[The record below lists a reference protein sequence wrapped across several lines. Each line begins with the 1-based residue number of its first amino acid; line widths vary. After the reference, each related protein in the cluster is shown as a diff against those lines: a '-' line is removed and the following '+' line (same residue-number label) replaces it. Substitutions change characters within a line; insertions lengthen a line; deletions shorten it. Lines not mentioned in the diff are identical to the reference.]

1 MDHHHV
7 TGHSDALHHRGCR
20 RVAAQADFTL
30 PGAQAHYPPDLSIE
44 PIHLDI
50 DLRVDVAEKR
60 CAGTVTHT
68 LEGRRQ
74 GARDLVLN
82 AVDFEDLDVKAPGGE
97 AVHWSYDGR
106 EIRVRFEKP
115 MAKGEH
121 RKLAITY
128 RVQDPV
134 TGLFFFGPAAHAE
147 EMPLV
152 AATDH
157 ETERAR
163 HWLPTIDLPSC
174 RPTLSW
180 HLRSKTEFTILANG
194 KAAGETH
201 HDDGTKTSHWELEQ
215 RCPSYLTCF
224 VLGDLVEARDGEFEG
239 RPIAYYTTRHFQAD
253 DLVRA
258 FGRTGQM
265 LAWMTKKLDHAFP
278 FPKYYQFALPGFGG
292 AMENISLVSWDDM
305 FVLDETMAREWTWQ
319 TDQVNLHE
327 MAHSYFGDAIV
338 CRDYAHA
345 WLKESWAV
353 YMETLWL
360 EDSKS
365 EEEALYDVQVN
376 IDNYLNE
383 ADSAYQRPIVTRE
396 FNTSWQM
403 YDRHLYPG
411 GGSRLHMLRKELGD
425 DLFFEGVRT
434 YVKRHVGGLVETD
447 DFRKA
452 LEDVSGRPLGRWF
465 DQWIHTAGY
474 PSVKVSW
481 SRDAE
486 RGVGTLTVEQTQVDE
501 KQGKKPFAFGLDVRL
516 VVDGQERIETLH
528 VEHAKHVVDLPAAKE
543 PDLVEVDPF
552 GRVVMK
558 LEFDPGATLLRK
570 LLRDAKTVV
579 GRIRAARTLCS
590 SGKRANLEA
599 VREAYGQE
607 AFWGARVTFA
617 RAMGTAMADE
627 AVTILA
633 EWLEREEDGMVLEA
647 AIRAASSMRDPRI
660 RGVLERRLDRGIDLY
675 RAAGAAFEVLGM
687 QRGEAPFAELKAA
700 LRREDPYGWQAQS
713 AARGLANSRHPE
725 ALDTLLAHLEPG
737 QASDRVRPVVALAI
751 GSMGR
756 TLDDGEK
763 ERAGEAL
770 VDRLRDRTPHVRN
783 RSMMALGM
791 LGWGPAIA
799 ALRAYGQRLSEQERV
814 AVDRAI
820 EQIQRAQKPA
830 PQADEKAREELEK
843 HVRTLE
849 GRVTRLEARA
859 DMDS

>member
-1 MDHHHV
+1 MDHHHA
-7 TGHSDALHHRGCR
+7 TCHHGCR
-20 RVAAQADFTL
+20 RVASASDFTL
-30 PGAQAHYPPDLSIE
+30 PGARAHYPPDLSIE

-50 DLRVDVAEKR
+50 DLRVDVAERR

-68 LEGRRQ
+68 LEGRRA
-74 GARDLVLN
+74 GARDLVLH
-82 AVDFEDLDVKAPGGE
+82 AVDFEDLDIKCPGDQ

-106 EIRVRFEKP
+106 EIRVRFEQP
-115 MAKGEH
+115 LAKGEH

-134 TGLFFFGPAAHAE
+134 TGLFFFGPAEHATE
-147 EMPLV
+147 VPYV

-180 HLRSKTEFTILANG
+180 HLRSKSEYTILANG
-194 KAAGETH
+194 KSAGETH
-201 HDDGTKTSHWELEQ
+201 HDDGTKTAHWELEQ

-253 DLVRA
+253 DLIRA

-265 LAWMTKKLDHAFP
+265 LAWMTKKLGHPFP

-365 EEEALYDVQVN
+365 EEEALYDVLVN

-474 PSVKVSW
+474 PAVKVTW
-481 SRDAE
+481 ARDAE

-501 KQGKKPFAFGLDVRL
+501 KQGKKPFAFGLDIRL
-516 VVDGQERIETLH
+516 VVDGQERLETLH

-570 LLRDAKTVV
+570 QLREAKTVV

-599 VREAYGQE
+599 VRDAYGEE
-607 AFWGARVTFA
+607 AFWGARRELA

-633 EWLEREEDGMVLEA
+633 EWLEREEDGMVLEL
-647 AIRAASSMRDPRI
+647 AIRAAAPLRDPRI
-660 RGVLERRLDRGIDLY
+660 RGVLERRLDKGIDLY
-675 RAAGAAFEVLGM
+675 RAAGAAFEVLGL

-713 AARGLANSRHPE
+713 AARALASSRHPE

-756 TLDDGEK
+756 TLTDGEK

-791 LGWGPAIA
+791 LGWGPAVA
-799 ALRAYGQRLSEQERV
+799 ALRAYGQRLSDQERV

-830 PQADEKAREELEK
+830 GKADEKAREELEK

-859 DMDS
+859 DMGS